1 MRPGI
6 WTTGSLLTSA
16 STADAPE
23 RTGSRG
29 SGRAVPEPPANW
41 FDATLR
47 KSTAQAVSTV
57 ADAAV
62 AGGSVGRA
70 ARAGPRSECKR
81 HSPPPRHA
89 RKGRLCRPP
98 HGDGVS
104 GTAEVR
110 LPANGKQARN
120 SSPAPTAPSPSSYWR
135 SCQKRTRASWRRS
148 WHAAPRGEQLSSL
161 RTYPTD
167 RLPRRVRAVAQI
179 LSDEGYQARV
189 ERIKG
194 GFRIV
199 EENCAIREVADRFE
213 QLCEGEFDFLRQA
226 FPDAHVERVSHR
238 VAGDQHT

>member
-104 GTAEVR
+104 GTPKFVYRLTKAGEELFPRSYGALAVELLEIVSEEDESLLATIVARRAARRAALLAPDLPDRPLAE
-110 LPANGKQARN
+110 
-120 SSPAPTAPSPSSYWR
+120 S
-135 SCQKRTRASWRRS
+135 
-148 WHAAPRGEQLSSL
+148 
-161 RTYPTD
+161 
-167 RLPRRVRAVAQI
+167 VRAVAQI